1 MAHLDD
7 ELLSLL
13 ALGEDLGKDA
23 AVHVAQCRE
32 CAATLKSLQRTVL
45 VATTDPDQVQL
56 QEPGSHNW
64 AAIHGALG
72 LAPSLAADPLR
83 ADADTETSSTE
94 TSGTRPEGP
103 SGPVAPSPL
112 RSGRK
117 QPGARTGLWILGVAA
132 GTAAGLV
139 VGAWTTA
146 SILGPANPPVTAPS
160 TLAPTQSGPSAVL
173 LAEASLQPLASHSA
187 SGDALV
193 QRLADGT
200 RQLVIRLPDE
210 PLSGFREVWVGS
222 SDLSKMVS
230 LGVLGNQSGV
240 FVIPSGLDLAQYPV
254 VDISNEPYDG
264 VPAHSAESIAR
275 GVLTRQS

>member
-32 CAATLKSLQRTVL
+32 CAATLKSLQHTVL

-94 TSGTRPEGP
+94 TSGTRPESP

-112 RSGRK
+112 RSSRK
-117 QPGARTGLWILGVAA
+117 QPGARTGLWMLGVAA

-139 VGAWTTA
+139 IGAWTTA

-160 TLAPTQSGPSAVL
+160 TSAPTQSGPSAVL

-240 FVIPSGLDLAQYPV
+240 FVIPNGLDLAQYPV